1 MGREP
6 ERIAIVGS
14 GGAAGQHVRA
24 LRALGRGRI
33 VGIAGR
39 SPERTGALA
48 STDGAATYGDDGVAR
63 MLDEQRCDAAFV
75 ALPPHLS
82 GPACDL
88 LVERGVPFLVEKPL
102 AADAETPV
110 RLAAEIERRGL
121 VVAVGYDWR
130 GLDFLDELRAA
141 LAVHPPRLVVGRWL
155 GDTPG
160 PSWWRTAAQG
170 GGQIV
175 EQATHLFD
183 LARALLGEASVVAAR
198 AVVAHRASAP
208 ETDVAGATAAVL
220 AFERGVVGSF
230 VASCLLASSTVE
242 LELASDGLLATI
254 RHGGTWPD
262 VGWSLTLEDSAG
274 RRVLEPR
281 RNPWEVQ
288 AEVFLDAVAA
298 DDPTRPLSTYADAL
312 RTDRLTR
319 AVVAA
324 AGVA

>member
-1 MGREP
+1 MGREA
-6 ERIAIVGS
+6 ERIAIVGA

-24 LRALGRGRI
+24 LQALGRGRI
-33 VGIAGR
+33 VGVAGR
-39 SPERTGALA
+39 SLERAAALA
-48 STDGAATYGDDGVAR
+48 GPDGAAMYGDADVAR
-63 MLDEQRCDAAFV
+63 MLDAERCDAAFV
-75 ALPPHLS
+75 AMPPHLA
-82 GPACDL
+82 GTACDL
-88 LVERGVPFLVEKPL
+88 LIERGIPFLVEKPL

-110 RLAAEIERRGL
+110 RLAAAIAQRGL

-141 LAVHPPRLVVGRWL
+141 LAVNPPRLVIGRWL

-160 PSWWRTAAQG
+160 PSWWRRAAEG

-183 LARALLGEASVVAAR
+183 LARALVGEASVVAAR

-208 ETDVAGATAAVL
+208 ETDVAGVTAAVL
-220 AFERGVVGSF
+220 AFDSGAVGSF
-230 VASCLLASSTVE
+230 VATCLLASSTIE

-254 RHGGTWPD
+254 RHGGPWPD
-262 VGWSLTLEDSAG
+262 VRWTLTLEDASG
-274 RRVLEPR
+274 RRIVEPR
-281 RNPWEVQ
+281 RDPWEVQ
-288 AEVFLDAVAA
+288 AEAFLDAVAA
-298 DDPTRPLSTYADAL
+298 EDPSRVLSTYADAL

-319 AVVAA
+319 SVVAA